1 MNWIVHN
8 GVKKPPPLE
17 RVKVRVQGS
26 IFLEQ
31 PHAAILFSK
40 KLLHFVNISY
50 MDEVD
55 LKVSLEKNG
64 LSLIQH
70 WSKSHWLLKYL
81 RSRYSLLKMHKAVYL
96 WFWKTAGA
104 YLQKQPPEIFYKK
117 GVLKDFAKFTGKHLC
132 QSLIKRLLWIL
143 RNF

>member
-70 WSKSHWLLKYL
+70 WSKWHWLLKYL

-96 WFWKTAGA
+96 WFWKTAEA